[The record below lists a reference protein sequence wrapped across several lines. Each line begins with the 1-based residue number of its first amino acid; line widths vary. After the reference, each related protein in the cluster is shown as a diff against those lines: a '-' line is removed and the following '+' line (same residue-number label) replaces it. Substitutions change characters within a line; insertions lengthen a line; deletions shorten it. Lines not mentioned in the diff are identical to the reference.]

1 MKKTVNTSHVRSI
14 NQRAVLD
21 AIYQLETTSRAELAR
36 ILNMSKPSMADNVA
50 DLLEIGIIREIG
62 EGACS
67 KGGGRKPVL
76 LSFCDNFKYI
86 IAMDFHYNNSLF
98 ALSNLKGEIL
108 NEFTIHQT
116 PMSDFHSWARMC
128 INAVAM
134 LMSAQNITNDD
145 LAAIAVSAPGILDIK
160 ENHYIVSSK
169 FGEFNVAYLEEQ
181 LSQSFGAPILIKN
194 STNAAAL
201 GEFYYGAGMGC
212 ENMLYISCGQG
223 VGAGLILGGK
233 LYEGSHMTAGEFG
246 YFVFPETDS
255 FTGGDAVQGG
265 AAGRCAADGGSAGGR
280 SADGGSAGGRS
291 ADGGAAGGRSAD
303 GGAAGGRSADGRVA
317 DAGSAA
323 GKEAGIRSASGFAAW
338 PKKHVRLED
347 RISIDSILD
356 LINAHMPA
364 ELARGQS
371 PEEGGIAFPRMIT
384 LWEEGNPYIGS
395 FVDKIS
401 YELGCAVC
409 CLQSVFDCQ
418 KIILG
423 GEYLAFAR
431 QLIPA
436 LQQLMDAHCPV
447 PVSVSG
453 SQMKDKGTVLGLITT
468 CREFYFTRICSR

>member
-169 FGEFNVAYLEEQ
+169 FGEFNVAYLEKQ

-233 LYEGSHMTAGEFG
+233 LYEGSHMAAGEFG

-265 AAGRCAADGGSAGGR
+265 SADSGSAGGR
-280 SADGGSAGGRS
+280 SADGRA
-291 ADGGAAGGRSAD
+291 
-303 GGAAGGRSADGRVA
+303 A

-323 GKEAGIRSASGFAAW
+323 GKEAGVQSASVFAAW

>member
-169 FGEFNVAYLEEQ
+169 FGEFNVAYLEKQ

-233 LYEGSHMTAGEFG
+233 LYEGSHMAAGEFG

-265 AAGRCAADGGSAGGR
+265 SADSGSAGGR
-280 SADGGSAGGRS
+280 SADGRA
-291 ADGGAAGGRSAD
+291 
-303 GGAAGGRSADGRVA
+303 A

-323 GKEAGIRSASGFAAW
+323 GKEAGVQSASVFAAW

-447 PVSVSG
+447 PVSVAG

>member
-169 FGEFNVAYLEEQ
+169 FGEFNVAYLEKQ

-233 LYEGSHMTAGEFG
+233 LYEGSHMAAGEFG

-265 AAGRCAADGGSAGGR
+265 
-280 SADGGSAGGRS
+280 S

-303 GGAAGGRSADGRVA
+303 AGF
-317 DAGSAA
+317 AA
-323 GKEAGIRSASGFAAW
+323 GKEAGVQSTSVFAAW

-371 PEEGGIAFPRMIT
+371 PEEGGIAFPRMIA

-447 PVSVSG
+447 PVSVAG

>member
-169 FGEFNVAYLEEQ
+169 FGEFNVAYLEKQ

-233 LYEGSHMTAGEFG
+233 LYEGSHMAAGEFG

-265 AAGRCAADGGSAGGR
+265 
-280 SADGGSAGGRS
+280 SADGGS

-303 GGAAGGRSADGRVA
+303 AGF
-317 DAGSAA
+317 AA
-323 GKEAGIRSASGFAAW
+323 GKEAGVQSTSVFAAW

-371 PEEGGIAFPRMIT
+371 PEEGGIAFPRMIA

-447 PVSVSG
+447 PVSVAG

>member
-169 FGEFNVAYLEEQ
+169 FGEFNVAYLEKQ

-233 LYEGSHMTAGEFG
+233 LYEGSHMAAGEFG

-265 AAGRCAADGGSAGGR
+265 SADGGSADSGSAGGR
-280 SADGGSAGGRS
+280 SADGRS
-291 ADGGAAGGRSAD
+291 
-303 GGAAGGRSADGRVA
+303 
-317 DAGSAA
+317 A
-323 GKEAGIRSASGFAAW
+323 GKEAGFQSASVFTAW

-371 PEEGGIAFPRMIT
+371 PEEGGIAFPRMIA

-447 PVSVSG
+447 PVSVAG

>member
-169 FGEFNVAYLEEQ
+169 FGEFNVAYLEKQ

-233 LYEGSHMTAGEFG
+233 LYEGSHMAAGEFG

-265 AAGRCAADGGSAGGR
+265 SADGGSADSGSAGGR
-280 SADGGSAGGRS
+280 SADGRA
-291 ADGGAAGGRSAD
+291 
-303 GGAAGGRSADGRVA
+303 A

-323 GKEAGIRSASGFAAW
+323 GKEAGVQSASVFAAW

>member
-21 AIYQLETTSRAELAR
+21 AIYQLETTSKAELAR

-62 EGACS
+62 EGACA

-116 PMSDFHSWARMC
+116 PMSDFQSWARMC

-134 LMSAQNITNDD
+134 LMSAQNITNEN

-160 ENHYIVSSK
+160 ESQYIVSSK

-181 LSQSFGAPILIKN
+181 LQKSFGAPVLIKN

-201 GEFYYGAGMGC
+201 GEFYYGAGTKC

-233 LYEGSHMTAGEFG
+233 LYEGSHLAAGEFG
-246 YFVFPETDS
+246 YFVFPETAFDTRSIFTAGRETGSRSSSDS
-255 FTGGDAVQGG
+255 MAGAQNAAAATG
-265 AAGRCAADGGSAGGR
+265 AAR
-280 SADGGSAGGRS
+280 
-291 ADGGAAGGRSAD
+291 
-303 GGAAGGRSADGRVA
+303 
-317 DAGSAA
+317 
-323 GKEAGIRSASGFAAW
+323 
-338 PKKHVRLED
+338 HVRLED
-347 RISIDSILD
+347 RISIDSILG
-356 LINAHMPA
+356 LINADLPD
-364 ELARGQS
+364 ELAIRSTREDGR
-371 PEEGGIAFPRMIT
+371 IAFPDMIA
-384 LWEEGNPYIGS
+384 LWEEGHPYIGS

-423 GEYLAFAR
+423 GEYLAFAK
-431 QLIPA
+431 QLIPT
-436 LQQLMDAHCPV
+436 LQRLTDTYCPI
-447 PVSVSG
+447 PVSVVG

-468 CREFYFTRICSR
+468 CREFYFTQICSR

>member
-169 FGEFNVAYLEEQ
+169 FGEFNVAYLEKQ

-233 LYEGSHMTAGEFG
+233 LYEGSHMAAGEFG

-265 AAGRCAADGGSAGGR
+265 
-280 SADGGSAGGRS
+280 SADGGSA
-291 ADGGAAGGRSAD
+291 
-303 GGAAGGRSADGRVA
+303 
-317 DAGSAA
+317 DAGFAA
-323 GKEAGIRSASGFAAW
+323 GKEAGVQSTSVFAAW

-371 PEEGGIAFPRMIT
+371 PEEGGIAFPRMIA

-447 PVSVSG
+447 PVSVAG

>member
-233 LYEGSHMTAGEFG
+233 LYEGSHMAAGEFG

-265 AAGRCAADGGSAGGR
+265 SADSGSAGGR
-280 SADGGSAGGRS
+280 SADGRA
-291 ADGGAAGGRSAD
+291 
-303 GGAAGGRSADGRVA
+303 A

-323 GKEAGIRSASGFAAW
+323 GKEAGVQSASVFAAW

>member
-169 FGEFNVAYLEEQ
+169 FGEFNVAYLEKQ

-233 LYEGSHMTAGEFG
+233 LYEGSHMAAGEFG

-265 AAGRCAADGGSAGGR
+265 
-280 SADGGSAGGRS
+280 SADGGSA
-291 ADGGAAGGRSAD
+291 DGDAAGGRSAD
-303 GGAAGGRSADGRVA
+303 GGAAGGRSAD
-317 DAGSAA
+317 AGFAA
-323 GKEAGIRSASGFAAW
+323 GKEAGVQSTSVFAAW

-371 PEEGGIAFPRMIT
+371 PEEGGIAFPRMIA

-447 PVSVSG
+447 PVSVAG

>member
-21 AIYQLETTSRAELAR
+21 AIYQMETTSKAELAR
-36 ILNMSKPSMADNVA
+36 ILNMSKPSMADNVS

-62 EGACS
+62 EGTCA

-134 LMSAQNITNDD
+134 LMSAQNITNND

-160 ENHYIVSSK
+160 ENQYIVSSK

-181 LSQSFGAPILIKN
+181 LKKSFGAPVLIKN

-201 GEFYYGAGMGC
+201 GEFYYGAGTGC
-212 ENMLYISCGQG
+212 ENVLYISCGQG
-223 VGAGLILGGK
+223 VGAGLILGGS
-233 LYEGSHMTAGEFG
+233 LYEGSHLAAGEFG
-246 YFVFPETDS
+246 YFVFPDS
-255 FTGGDAVQGG
+255 PSV
-265 AAGRCAADGGSAGGR
+265 SAPG
-280 SADGGSAGGRS
+280 
-291 ADGGAAGGRSAD
+291 
-303 GGAAGGRSADGRVA
+303 
-317 DAGSAA
+317 
-323 GKEAGIRSASGFAAW
+323 
-338 PKKHVRLED
+338 PQKHLRLED
-347 RISIDSILD
+347 RISIDSILG
-356 LINAHMPA
+356 LINTHLPS
-364 ELARGQS
+364 ELSACGTGETDKITF
-371 PEEGGIAFPRMIT
+371 PDMIA
-384 LWEEGNPYIGS
+384 LWEEGNPYIVS

-423 GEYLAFAR
+423 GEYLAFSR

-436 LQQLMDAHCPV
+436 LQRLTDACCPI
-447 PVSVSG
+447 PVSVVS
-453 SQMKDKGTVLGLITT
+453 SQMKEKGTVLGLITT
-468 CREFYFTRICSR
+468 CREFYFTQICSR

>member
-1 MKKTVNTSHVRSI
+1 
-14 NQRAVLD
+14 
-21 AIYQLETTSRAELAR
+21 
-36 ILNMSKPSMADNVA
+36 
-50 DLLEIGIIREIG
+50 
-62 EGACS
+62 
-67 KGGGRKPVL
+67 
-76 LSFCDNFKYI
+76 
-86 IAMDFHYNNSLF
+86 MDFHYNNSLF

-169 FGEFNVAYLEEQ
+169 FGEFNVAYLEKQ

-233 LYEGSHMTAGEFG
+233 LYEGSHMAAGEFG

-255 FTGGDAVQGG
+255 FTGGDAVQG
-265 AAGRCAADGGSAGGR
+265 
-280 SADGGSAGGRS
+280 RS

-303 GGAAGGRSADGRVA
+303 AGF
-317 DAGSAA
+317 AA
-323 GKEAGIRSASGFAAW
+323 GKEAGVQSTSVFAAW

-371 PEEGGIAFPRMIT
+371 PEEGGIAFPRMIA

-447 PVSVSG
+447 PVSVAG

>member
-160 ENHYIVSSK
+160 ENHYLVSSK
-169 FGEFNVAYLEEQ
+169 FGEFNVAYLEKQ

-233 LYEGSHMTAGEFG
+233 LYEGSHMAAGEFG

-265 AAGRCAADGGSAGGR
+265 SADSGSAGGR
-280 SADGGSAGGRS
+280 SADGRA
-291 ADGGAAGGRSAD
+291 
-303 GGAAGGRSADGRVA
+303 A

-323 GKEAGIRSASGFAAW
+323 GKEAGVQSASVFAAW

>member
-169 FGEFNVAYLEEQ
+169 FGEFNVAYLEKQ

-233 LYEGSHMTAGEFG
+233 LYEGSHMAAGEFG

-280 SADGGSAGGRS
+280 SADGRS
-291 ADGGAAGGRSAD
+291 
-303 GGAAGGRSADGRVA
+303 
-317 DAGSAA
+317 A
-323 GKEAGIRSASGFAAW
+323 GKEAGFQSASVFTAW

-371 PEEGGIAFPRMIT
+371 PEEGGIAFPRMIA

-447 PVSVSG
+447 PVSVAG

>member
-21 AIYQLETTSRAELAR
+21 AIYQLETTSKAELAR
-36 ILNMSKPSMADNVA
+36 ILNMSKPSMADNVS
-50 DLLEIGIIREIG
+50 DLLDIGIIREIG
-62 EGACS
+62 EGTCA

-86 IAMDFHYNNSLF
+86 IAMDFHYHNSLF

-134 LMSAQNITNDD
+134 LMSAQNIANSD

-160 ENHYIVSSK
+160 ENQYIVSSK

-181 LSQSFGAPILIKN
+181 LKQSFGAPVLVKN

-201 GEFYYGAGMGC
+201 GEFYYGAGADC
-212 ENMLYISCGQG
+212 ENILYISCGQG

-233 LYEGSHMTAGEFG
+233 LYEGSHLAAGEFG
-246 YFVFPETDS
+246 YFVFPEPSVVSDQ
-255 FTGGDAVQGG
+255 DPQ
-265 AAGRCAADGGSAGGR
+265 
-280 SADGGSAGGRS
+280 
-291 ADGGAAGGRSAD
+291 
-303 GGAAGGRSADGRVA
+303 
-317 DAGSAA
+317 
-323 GKEAGIRSASGFAAW
+323 K
-338 PKKHVRLED
+338 PLRLED
-347 RISIDSILD
+347 RISIDSILG
-356 LINAHMPA
+356 LINARLPS
-364 ELARGQS
+364 ELSGCGTGENGR
-371 PEEGGIAFPRMIT
+371 IAFPDMIT
-384 LWEEGNPYIGS
+384 LWEEGNPYIVS

-423 GEYLAFAR
+423 GEYLAFSR

-436 LQQLMDAHCPV
+436 LQRLTDTCCPI
-447 PVSVSG
+447 PVSVVS
-453 SQMKDKGTVLGLITT
+453 SQMREKGTVLGLITT
-468 CREFYFTRICSR
+468 CREFYFTQICSR

>member
-169 FGEFNVAYLEEQ
+169 FGEFNVAYLEKQ

-233 LYEGSHMTAGEFG
+233 LYEGSHMAAGEFG

-280 SADGGSAGGRS
+280 SADGRS
-291 ADGGAAGGRSAD
+291 
-303 GGAAGGRSADGRVA
+303 
-317 DAGSAA
+317 A
-323 GKEAGIRSASGFAAW
+323 GKEAGFQSASVFTAW